1 MGETPRTENLRMRR
15 LVDAFDDEFKK
26 DAVRL
31 VEQSNLPLRQVA
43 EDLGISEGHA
53 VQLGR

>member
-43 EDLGISEGHA
+43 EDLGIPEGHA